1 MLSFF
6 ETFLDLALDTAPWLL
21 LGLLATGLVKAW
33 IPESAVSRWIG
44 GRGIL
49 PIIRGAL
56 IGAPLPLCSCGVIP
70 MAVGLRRNGASK
82 PATVAFLVATPETGV
97 DSIAISWV
105 MLGPFLTVLR
115 PITAV
120 VSAVMSGVLVMFAT
134 ANEEGGDGGQTQTKK
149 ATSASCST
157 SSSSCCSSASK
168 KEDKAATQKKL
179 SAWKRLLSGLKYA
192 LVNVWDDLAGWLV
205 GGLLVTALVMTFI
218 PVGEL
223 NSVMESGWLAMFIM
237 VLASVPVYVC
247 ATASTPIAAA
257 MLYAGLTPG
266 MALAFM
272 IAGPATNLVTLGIV
286 KRELG
291 LKTLLAYL
299 LGIVTSA
306 MSLGFLAD
314 LIVQNWVG
322 YSEPQLLITQQKWLP
337 MWLAWGSVLLLLVL
351 SLLSMYRK
359 LVAYTSTPKSGVAMQ
374 ISGS

>member
-1 MLSFF
+1 MSDFF
-6 ETFLDLALDTAPWLL
+6 NVFLDLTLDTAPWLL
-21 LGLLATGLVKAW
+21 LGLIATGLVKAW

-82 PATVAFLVATPETGV
+82 PATVSFLVATPETGV
-97 DSIAISWV
+97 DSIALSWV
-105 MLGPFLTVLR
+105 MLGPFLTIIR
-115 PITAV
+115 PITAI

-134 ANEEGGDGGQTQTKK
+134 AEEEESVRSATQQKK
-149 ATSASCST
+149 ASASSCSN
-157 SSSSCCSSASK
+157 SASSCCSSSAK
-168 KEDKAATQKKL
+168 KAKQKKQ
-179 SAWKRLLSGLKYA
+179 SAWANLLAGLKYA
-192 LVNVWDDLAGWLV
+192 MRNVWDDLAGWLV
-205 GGLLVTALVMTFI
+205 GGLVVTALVMTFI

-223 NSVMESGWLAMFIM
+223 NSYMESGWLAMFIM

-286 KRELG
+286 KKELG

-299 LGIVTSA
+299 AGIVGSA
-306 MSLGFLAD
+306 MSLGFMAD
-314 LIVQNWVG
+314 LIVQNWG
-322 YSEPQLLITQQKWLP
+322 FYSEPLLLKTQQEWLP
-337 MWLAWGSVLLLLVL
+337 MWLAWGSVLFLLAL
-351 SLLSMYRK
+351 SLLSFYRK
-359 LVAYTSTPKSGVAMQ
+359 MTTLTSSPKGDVAMQ
-374 ISGS
+374 T